1 MKVAMRANS
10 LVTAF
15 LLLKSSC
22 DFVSHGCIC
31 YYVAFDLLFCC
42 HPVFVVLGYPKLPFG
57 RPRGSILAP
66 WGAILTPCCCS
77 RGSWGRP
84 KGHLGVHISIF
95 ANFFC
100 RCWVPPGTRFLMV
113 FVLWGCNLV
122 TKLALRVR
130 TLFFSASGMEITL
143 EADARMCIKHSKY

>member
-1 MKVAMRANS
+1 MVLRHVCMYVCLFGPLCHPCDMSWDTGCGYVKVAMRANS

-77 RGSWGRP
+77 RGSRGRP
-84 KGHLGVHISIF
+84 KGHLGIHISIF
-95 ANFFC
+95 VNS
-100 RCWVPPGTRFLMV
+100 WSI
-113 FVLWGCNLV
+113 WGPCGDM
-122 TKLALRVR
+122 
-130 TLFFSASGMEITL
+130 LFHGFRAFGV
-143 EADARMCIKHSKY
+143 

>member
-1 MKVAMRANS
+1 MSWDTGCGYVKVAMRANS

-77 RGSWGRP
+77 RGSRGRP

-95 ANFFC
+95 VNFWSIWGPCGDALFHLGRVIWSPSWHC
-100 RCWVPPGTRFLMV
+100 GFERCFL
-113 FVLWGCNLV
+113 VLREWKSHLKPMREC
-122 TKLALRVR
+122 A
-130 TLFFSASGMEITL
+130 
-143 EADARMCIKHSKY
+143 

>member
-1 MKVAMRANS
+1 MKVAMRASS
-10 LVTAF
+10 LVTAC

-77 RGSWGRP
+77 RGSRGRP
-84 KGHLGVHISIF
+84 KGHLGVHITIF
-95 ANFFC
+95 ANF
-100 RCWVPPGTRFLMV
+100 WSIWGPVGTRFLMV
-113 FVLWGCNLV
+113 FVLLACNLV

-130 TLFFSASGMEITL
+130 TLFFSASGVEITL